1 MKRTSIQ
8 IQLTC
13 LSLAIATQI
22 YAQEPTTQKVEKT
35 GAEVKSLAPI
45 VVTATRSAKSI
56 SDIAGTVYRIERSEI
71 EKQANAGKSTAE
83 ILGLLVPSL
92 TPNTGTTSNYGM
104 TMRGRVVQYMID
116 GIPQTGSRD
125 GSRQLNSILPSMID
139 RIEVVSGATSIYGSG
154 ATGGIINIITKKGG
168 DEALSFETKLGLTSG
183 NNFKGDALAY
193 EASQNVSFN
202 QDRIK
207 GNLGVGYV
215 KRGEIQDSRG
225 DRIGPE
231 VAQTDRQD
239 TQTLDVNGQLT
250 WNISDQQHLTVGA
263 QYYNDEQ
270 DSDYGP
276 DYGQGLS
283 VIFRGATPSLK
294 ALKGLQLEDQ
304 PRTKRWSTHAQY
316 NHNDVLGQ
324 SLTLEAYYRKEQARW
339 FPTAVSLPHPQLPLP
354 TRSIP
359 VVMQSNTDINIWGSR
374 LALQKDFKVADR
386 ALGLSYGLDFEN
398 EKNGQEGQ
406 RYDTNTFIAS
416 NGLNHQATKNYAMG
430 PDVQIAKLGAF
441 VQANYAVTDR
451 INIQAGVRHERIN
464 SDVSDSTPYPESIVA
479 DFDPSYT
486 AKSLKGGEVKH
497 NATLF
502 NLGGV
507 YHLNDTQQI
516 FANFSQGFSIP
527 DVQRMLRD
535 VPASFVVTSNNIDP
549 IKVNNYE
556 LGWRLQEQKGLNLG
570 LTAFYNDSDKSVR
583 FNAAPNFNIEVID
596 TDERIYGLEANVKY
610 AISDMWNMGGTIAYT
625 RGQFKNILGDWQEL
639 DATRVSPLKGTLFSE
654 WQFADNI
661 NLRVQTLAIGGTDQA
676 AKDYVN
682 PLNDRSI
689 RKPAEI
695 KGFAIMD
702 VITSAKVGP
711 GRLGFGVY
719 NVWNTDYKT
728 VFSQAVAPTYG
739 AISSLA
745 AQGRSYGLTYTLKY

>member
-22 YAQEPTTQKVEKT
+22 YAQEPTTQKVENT

-71 EKQANAGKSTAE
+71 EKQANAGKNIAD

-104 TMRGRVVQYMID
+104 SMRGRVVQYMID

-250 WNISDQQHLTVGA
+250 WDISDQQHLTVGA

-276 DYGQGLS
+276 DYGQGLA
-283 VIFRGATPSLK
+283 VLFRGATPSLK

-316 NHNDVLGQ
+316 NHNDILGQ

-339 FPTAVSLPHPQLPLP
+339 FPTAVNLLHPELPGG
-354 TRSIP
+354 RIP

-406 RYDTNTFIAS
+406 MYDTHTFIAS
-416 NGLNHQATKNYAMG
+416 NGLNHKATKIYAMG
-430 PDVQIAKLGAF
+430 PDVQVAKLGAF

-464 SDVSDSTPYPESIVA
+464 SDVSDSTPYPESIVV
-479 DFDPSYT
+479 DLIPSYT

-507 YHLNDTQQI
+507 YHLSDTQQV

-549 IKVNNYE
+549 VKVNNYE

-639 DATRVSPLKGTLFSE
+639 DAVRVAPLKGTLFSE
-654 WQFADNI
+654 WQFADDI
-661 NLRVQTLAIGGTDQA
+661 NLRVQTLAIGGTDKA

-682 PLNDRSI
+682 PLNDRSS

-702 VITSAKVGP
+702 VITSAKAGP

-719 NVWNTDYKT
+719 NVWNTDYKS

-745 AQGRSYGLTYTLKY
+745 AQGRTYGLSYTLKY

>member
-22 YAQEPTTQKVEKT
+22 YAQEPTTQKVENT

-71 EKQANAGKSTAE
+71 EKQANAGKNIAD

-104 TMRGRVVQYMID
+104 SMRGRVVQYMID

-207 GNLGVGYV
+207 GNLGVGYA

-250 WNISDQQHLTVGA
+250 WDISGQQHLTVGA

-276 DYGQGLS
+276 DYGQGLA
-283 VIFRGATPSLK
+283 VLFRGATPSLK

-316 NHNDVLGQ
+316 NHNDILGQ

-339 FPTAVSLPHPQLPLP
+339 FPTAVNLLHPELPSG
-354 TRSIP
+354 RIP

-406 RYDTNTFIAS
+406 MYDTNTFIAS
-416 NGLNHQATKNYAMG
+416 NGLNHKATKIYAMG
-430 PDVQIAKLGAF
+430 PDVQVAKLGAF

-507 YHLNDTQQI
+507 YHLSDTQQI

-549 IKVNNYE
+549 VKVNNYE
-556 LGWRLQEQKGLNLG
+556 FGWRLQEQNGLNLG

-610 AISDMWNMGGTIAYT
+610 TISDMWNMGGTIAYT

-639 DATRVSPLKGTLFSE
+639 DAVRVAPLKGTLFSE
-654 WQFADNI
+654 WQFADDI
-661 NLRVQTLAIGGTDQA
+661 NLRVQTLAIGGTDKA

-682 PLNDRSI
+682 PLNDRSS

-702 VITSAKVGP
+702 VITSAKAGP

-719 NVWNTDYKT
+719 NVWNTDYKS

-745 AQGRSYGLTYTLKY
+745 AQGRTYGLTYTLKY

>member
-1 MKRTSIQ
+1 M
-8 IQLTC
+8 
-13 LSLAIATQI
+13 
-22 YAQEPTTQKVEKT
+22 
-35 GAEVKSLAPI
+35 
-45 VVTATRSAKSI
+45 
-56 SDIAGTVYRIERSEI
+56 
-71 EKQANAGKSTAE
+71 
-83 ILGLLVPSL
+83 
-92 TPNTGTTSNYGM
+92 
-104 TMRGRVVQYMID
+104 
-116 GIPQTGSRD
+116 
-125 GSRQLNSILPSMID
+125 
-139 RIEVVSGATSIYGSG
+139 
-154 ATGGIINIITKKGG
+154 
-168 DEALSFETKLGLTSG
+168 
-183 NNFKGDALAY
+183 
-193 EASQNVSFN
+193 
-202 QDRIK
+202 
-207 GNLGVGYV
+207 
-215 KRGEIQDSRG
+215 
-225 DRIGPE
+225 
-231 VAQTDRQD
+231 
-239 TQTLDVNGQLT
+239 
-250 WNISDQQHLTVGA
+250 
-263 QYYNDEQ
+263 
-270 DSDYGP
+270 
-276 DYGQGLS
+276 
-283 VIFRGATPSLK
+283 
-294 ALKGLQLEDQ
+294 
-304 PRTKRWSTHAQY
+304 
-316 NHNDVLGQ
+316 GQ

-339 FPTAVSLPHPQLPLP
+339 FPTAVNLLHPESPGG
-354 TRSIP
+354 RIP

-374 LALQKDFKVADR
+374 LALQKDFKIADR

-406 RYDTNTFIAS
+406 MYDTNSFIAS
-416 NGLNHQATKNYAMG
+416 NGLNHKATKIYAMG
-430 PDVQIAKLGAF
+430 PDVQVAKLGAF

-507 YHLNDTQQI
+507 YHLSDTQQI

-549 IKVNNYE
+549 VKVNNYE
-556 LGWRLQEQKGLNLG
+556 FGWRLQEQNGFNLG

-610 AISDMWNMGGTIAYT
+610 TISDMWNMGGTIAYT

-639 DATRVSPLKGTLFSE
+639 DAVRVAPLKGTLFSE
-654 WQFADNI
+654 WQFADDI
-661 NLRVQTLAIGGTDQA
+661 NLRVQTLAIGGTDKA

-682 PLNDRSI
+682 PLNDRSS

-702 VITSAKVGP
+702 VITSAKAGP

-719 NVWNTDYKT
+719 NVWNTDYKS

-745 AQGRSYGLTYTLKY
+745 AQGRTYGLTYTLKY

>member
-1 MKRTSIQ
+1 M
-8 IQLTC
+8 
-13 LSLAIATQI
+13 
-22 YAQEPTTQKVEKT
+22 
-35 GAEVKSLAPI
+35 
-45 VVTATRSAKSI
+45 
-56 SDIAGTVYRIERSEI
+56 
-71 EKQANAGKSTAE
+71 
-83 ILGLLVPSL
+83 
-92 TPNTGTTSNYGM
+92 
-104 TMRGRVVQYMID
+104 
-116 GIPQTGSRD
+116 
-125 GSRQLNSILPSMID
+125 
-139 RIEVVSGATSIYGSG
+139 
-154 ATGGIINIITKKGG
+154 
-168 DEALSFETKLGLTSG
+168 
-183 NNFKGDALAY
+183 
-193 EASQNVSFN
+193 
-202 QDRIK
+202 
-207 GNLGVGYV
+207 
-215 KRGEIQDSRG
+215 
-225 DRIGPE
+225 
-231 VAQTDRQD
+231 
-239 TQTLDVNGQLT
+239 
-250 WNISDQQHLTVGA
+250 
-263 QYYNDEQ
+263 
-270 DSDYGP
+270 
-276 DYGQGLS
+276 
-283 VIFRGATPSLK
+283 
-294 ALKGLQLEDQ
+294 
-304 PRTKRWSTHAQY
+304 
-316 NHNDVLGQ
+316 
-324 SLTLEAYYRKEQARW
+324 
-339 FPTAVSLPHPQLPLP
+339 
-354 TRSIP
+354 
-359 VVMQSNTDINIWGSR
+359 
-374 LALQKDFKVADR
+374 
-386 ALGLSYGLDFEN
+386 
-398 EKNGQEGQ
+398 
-406 RYDTNTFIAS
+406 
-416 NGLNHQATKNYAMG
+416 
-430 PDVQIAKLGAF
+430 
-441 VQANYAVTDR
+441 
-451 INIQAGVRHERIN
+451 
-464 SDVSDSTPYPESIVA
+464 
-479 DFDPSYT
+479 
-486 AKSLKGGEVKH
+486 
-497 NATLF
+497 
-502 NLGGV
+502 GGV

-610 AISDMWNMGGTIAYT
+610 AISDIWNMGGTIAYT

>member
-22 YAQEPTTQKVEKT
+22 YAQEPTTQKVENT

-71 EKQANAGKSTAE
+71 EKQANAGKNIAD

-104 TMRGRVVQYMID
+104 SMRGRVVQYMID

-207 GNLGVGYV
+207 GNLGVGYA

-406 RYDTNTFIAS
+406 MYDTNTFIAS
-416 NGLNHQATKNYAMG
+416 NGLNHKATKIYAMG
-430 PDVQIAKLGAF
+430 PDVQVAKLGAF

-451 INIQAGVRHERIN
+451 INLQTGVRHERIN

-479 DFDPSYT
+479 GFDPSYT

-661 NLRVQTLAIGGTDQA
+661 NLRVQTLAIVGTDQA

>member
-22 YAQEPTTQKVEKT
+22 YAQEPTTQKVENT

-71 EKQANAGKSTAE
+71 EKQANAGKNIAD

-104 TMRGRVVQYMID
+104 SMRGRVVQYMID

-154 ATGGIINIITKKGG
+154 ATGGIINIITKKGS

-207 GNLGVGYV
+207 GNLGVGYA

-359 VVMQSNTDINIWGSR
+359 AVMQSNTDINIWGSR
-374 LALQKDFKVADR
+374 LALQKDFRVADR

-464 SDVSDSTPYPESIVA
+464 SDVSDSIPYPESIVA

-639 DATRVSPLKGTLFSE
+639 DAVRVAPLKGTLFSE
-654 WQFADNI
+654 WQFADDI

-702 VITSAKVGP
+702 VITSAKAGP

-719 NVWNTDYKT
+719 NVWNTDYKS

-745 AQGRSYGLTYTLKY
+745 AQGRTYGLSYTLKY